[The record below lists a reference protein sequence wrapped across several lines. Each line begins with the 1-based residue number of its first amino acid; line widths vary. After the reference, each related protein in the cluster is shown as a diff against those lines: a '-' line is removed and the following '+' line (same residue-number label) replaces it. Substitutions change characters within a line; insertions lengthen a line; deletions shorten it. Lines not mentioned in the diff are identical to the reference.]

1 MDCLTGTTEGH
12 SQTLSVTVATQP
24 ALAVGGS
31 HFLTQP
37 VVNVLDGAGN
47 LHSTFT
53 GKAYASLT
61 ESPTGY
67 EEIRYN
73 GSTTDTDNIVDFVEG
88 RATFSGLYINE
99 AGTGYKLRFIG
110 VGSDNAAFAYVDSA
124 SFNVV
129 TGDPFQISITTYP
142 GSAKGGLPFG
152 VQPVVSLQD
161 KGFNALTSYSG
172 SATVSVAMASD
183 VNGAVLRGATTASF
197 FNGVASFSGLYINE
211 AGGPYKLK
219 FTYSDSLAGTTE
231 RTTFPFTNGIGVAAS
246 ITFVDMVS
254 KGSVSGGLAFRNQ
267 PKVKVVDAGR
277 NVLVGDSTSTVTV
290 SIFDNP
296 SGGHLLPLSNLE
308 VKLVKGVATFNNLF
322 IDYAGLAYRLQYSLS
337 GSTVAVQGLP
347 FDVQAGL
354 PTTLKVSK
362 NPGNAWAGGQPF
374 QIQPYIDLVDY
385 GNNIIGSDSSTVV
398 HCTVVPSLAVG
409 EDIVITT
416 ASSAVVNI
424 TKVSFSAATLAK
436 ATVSPLGPGDVIEV
450 EIRFSGEVTATYT
463 SIKPYLTL
471 SHSNAYHAKQANA
484 NITNPNTRTETLKFG
499 YTVEH
504 DEKSTDVGYFS
515 FDSLIL
521 GDGQIKDNLGR
532 AVNDT
537 LRQPGGRFSLKWQPG
552 QVDVDNVR
560 PRINRVHTDL
570 TSAEYGA
577 GHLIPIDVNF
587 TRPVTVSGTPVIPL
601 MVNSTVNVIRTNTTG
616 NITSDSVFGLQFN
629 GEARN
634 NIPWDVSAAQLKTY
648 IEAMGTV
655 SGEVCVMR
663 ETAYNLPAV
672 GAHYT
677 SYEYQYSG
685 NPNSEPSPNPN
696 PNFKP
701 WVDGTGF
708 NWIIQFQDL
717 ADDPSIGF
725 IVDYSTMKFR
735 NGTGNMV
742 ASTME
747 VGKADLK
754 SLTYDFENDVVFK
767 SDHDTNAHTYPT
779 APYDKQC
786 LSRFGTYASGSGT
799 PDLRFNYVVMPGDSS
814 YNLDINPNATIE
826 LLSTSDNILYD
837 SATPTLQANL
847 NTRGSNFLSSK
858 DLVIDTTAPAVDQ
871 TVGVVAF
878 NTNDGTYTVGDTLYF
893 TVKFTKP
900 VTVSSSATLDL
911 GTTGI
916 DASATYL
923 SGSGTDTLKFEYV
936 VSQYQQASDLD
947 YKSTTALSAT
957 GTLARSSTTPTTAAM
972 LTLPAL
978 TTNLAAASAIVID
991 GDAPTISTIAPA
1003 TGFDSTTYT
1012 RGQTIDIVVTF
1023 SHAVE
1028 VKWSSP
1034 VLVLDVGSLTREAV
1048 YVSGN
1053 NTNAFTMRYTVM
1065 TGDAATNLG
1074 YTYSASAFCLNSGCP
1089 ATGYATAK
1097 RVSTDPTVDVVLT
1110 TPVAGGT
1117 ADAGVPLGSAIVV
1130 DTSAA
1135 AQTTVTGISVVD
1147 PAGTYGV
1154 GSVIFLSVTFSD
1166 EVVLATGLPYLMLNI
1181 NATGG
1186 GRLASY
1192 SGQGDGTNTW
1202 LFYFT
1207 ATPKDAVANLEWQ
1220 MYPVAPVGIQSA
1232 TDHNKASP
1240 IVCELSAPC
1249 SMVNRNGLDINRNF
1263 TDAIAGVNIAQLP
1276 AGHVIDVTV
1285 PTISEVYSNKLSSPY
1300 CRAAFDL
1307 NEMNCT
1313 YTVGEEVDVFV
1324 KFSAPVQVSGT
1335 PRLYIET
1342 GEEDTWLVYSQAKS
1356 TSTDIAFTYTVA
1368 EGDTSNGGNLT
1379 YVCTSTWCEVD
1390 MNGGTAAI
1398 KRFSTIPT
1406 TPANY
1411 TLPKPGRQGFGKN
1424 GQNIYIDTS
1433 EIPKVVNVGAVSPA
1447 GTYYPGDVV
1456 TIFVE
1461 FDEVVVVTGVPLVNL
1476 ELGAND
1482 GNAYYNNGTNTRRLT
1497 FQYTVQAGHVTYDL
1511 DYVDA
1516 HGLEVGILTG
1526 TTPGTIMQKSTTPT
1540 IPANL
1545 DLPYKGELNSLG
1557 YNAAIKID
1565 GSTPYITGFSSPQPV
1580 GEYGVGEEITIYV
1593 NFSAPV
1599 WVTGNPYI
1607 ILETGTVDRHATYTG
1622 GSNSSKLEFKYTVKL
1637 GDASA
1642 DLDYRSV
1649 EEDFRDATS
1658 SFVLNGGKIR
1668 RMSSAPI
1675 LDADLHLNPGKGYLE
1690 GAKAVTSSL
1699 GAARYT
1705 DLKIQ
1710 QRGPNYKLRFSASP
1724 AWSGEVITTDASI
1737 YVDVSS
1743 EYEIM
1748 GSDREIG
1755 DLFGYSVGISNDV
1768 LAVGAPGKRKPI
1780 SEVQILDIWADTD
1793 PASPVNEVQLLTTE
1807 LDRETALKTEQIFTS
1822 SASPHET
1829 VGGMFSLNM
1838 AGYGST
1844 MQLPVDIAAEGLA
1857 TFIEEKYPLIGKV
1870 TASRT
1875 DNTWC
1880 ACNNAYEWT
1889 VTFHNTA
1896 NLIQLGGF
1904 KMFVVDDSGVTGPG
1918 AEVSQPRLVKGT
1930 TFIEGTFTI
1939 TNPNNGMVSRDIAY
1953 NANETTMIDVMETDL
1968 GLGAGAVYTCVVGNL
1983 FNFEWDLAG
1992 LGRRW
1997 KVTFN
2002 TFSDNDKH
2010 VKMNVPNFI
2019 VNGDKLTG
2027 SSPVIWHAVGVE
2039 GQEPVNGNFTVSLR
2053 GSDYSKE
2060 IPYHAD
2066 GARMEQVLEQSCDAI
2081 NDVTVTKSVISEAA
2095 DKRYGY
2101 SWSITFNNVNMKT
2114 DYGWEFDPDA
2124 ESSGGNLP
2132 KIEVNSTEL
2141 YGHNLQYKVSAALGY
2156 GADDNSAWF
2165 QPYEMGTT
2173 GASAGLV
2180 QVSRKDDEQWIVEA
2194 TIVPDDVNDRD
2205 RFGHSVSV
2213 YSDIMVAGAPYKEVD
2228 GDTEIQLLNC
2238 TARTGTFT
2246 LKFRGFESA
2255 PISHAASLADFETAI
2270 TGMNPLRAVKVR
2282 AMGGWD
2288 GAVSGGE
2295 GLCSG
2300 NHSVLIDFETPG
2312 SANSVGNLTGDIEMI
2327 VVDATKLADY
2337 QHYPRLGGYPPLIH
2351 IREFRKGTMQLNG
2364 DFLGK
2369 SATGL
2374 EAGSVYLYKRYSSC
2388 SGSIC
2393 SYWWS
2398 QRQKFTPFDDG
2409 ATTPQQ
2415 GQEFG
2420 YSVYAS
2426 ENSGYQQALVGSPGA
2441 DDSRGV
2447 VYFYRNLNGV
2457 MAFKQRLDASSWGR
2471 QQGARFGH
2479 ALAVS
2484 GDKLAVTAPGY
2495 NSDTGAVYIW
2505 TGLEGLPTFNYL
2517 PDQMILAPA
2526 MAEISAGERWGC
2538 AVDLNNDELV
2548 ICACLTD
2555 DIGIH
2560 TRNDESLAKLK
2571 DSGSCYVYD
2580 RSGFG
2585 ATEYVLRE
2593 KLVPSNLKAHDMFGT
2608 SVSMTNGT
2616 IVVGQKVAF
2625 GGGVGS
2631 TRPKQEFRTFCDP
2644 TLNLRGVGTCDTP
2657 LGAKFRIGVPGDL
2670 PGETTEYVYTRG
2682 LSYKATSAEVREA
2695 LEDDLGLGEVEVE
2708 RSIYGDSNRGYR
2720 WRVTFNDK
2728 SKATDPMNM
2737 LPLLQCNVTT
2747 MTGDYPA
2754 CTTEFLNPIRQSVRS
2769 KAHVFTRDETTKK
2782 YTEQCFLFPN
2792 IPQRQDMFGAA
2803 VTVSDNYAVVGGWNR
2818 DLTNVNSG
2826 AAMVFDMSFLDFRFH
2841 PSSYTVSE
2849 GEDLNVTLIR
2859 AEAINRRVLGVRSF
2873 DRNAPQE
2880 YQDYVNQLFAVR
2892 SYEIYPLER
2901 TVIDEV
2907 SGTTA
2912 FGRSQYY
2919 GGADNR
2925 SQWVDATYDYRA
2937 ISDYELLDKDYI
2949 VNIGEATYNILV
2961 STTDDYV
2968 FEAPDENMTVQI
2980 NLPGVFPSQ
2989 LGSLTATITIEDD
3002 DDGVGPYSGRTYYEK
3017 FFGSDLEQGDAM
3029 GTAVDVDDEA
3039 GIMVVGA
3046 PLAVFNVSYEN
3057 TLYNRC
3063 GSAYIFN
3070 RTSGMWA
3077 QDQILTPGGYAAE
3090 GAEFGTAV
3098 AVDKPYGREDVTVV
3112 VGAPGLAKVFVY
3124 VHNWNGTTN
3133 WALQE
3138 VLGATT
3144 ATSRNHHFGSFRSI
3158 ALSGDLIAVGARG
3171 LESMHIYYRTFN
3183 EILNKWDWSA
3193 DQKVHS
3199 SDYDYDVYGRQD
3211 TEVHMHR
3218 QDFGVS
3224 VAAEGRTIIVG
3235 APYADFGKRGSEYV
3249 DGYDTDGVYN
3259 VGLGKGKVFTFYS
3272 QPIIQKINIVAD
3284 AEPGQ
3289 GTFKLGFLNH
3299 AGAKDNSTQVA
3310 FDASAAV
3317 MKAAIEAAGNVGEV
3331 EVARQL
3337 TNPSVGWGIYWTVTF
3352 LTEMDA
3358 TLPTMLASHG
3368 KGWGD
3373 NPAYNCSTCVP
3384 FDQPYSITTERLQEM
3399 TTFTEILNFQAG
3411 DKKSGDRFGYS
3422 LAIDGNQAVIG
3433 AMFSSGKCRTTF
3445 DFETGDL
3452 VGWVATGDA
3461 FNHQPTYGDNSK
3473 YRNVYGGFGDK
3484 LSVGRGES
3492 AALKGRYY
3500 IGTYENR
3507 PGNGRND
3514 YQNPF
3519 SSSNAGEYKGD
3530 VPMGTLTSD
3539 VFVILGDKI
3548 SFLVGGGCNHLKVY
3562 IELLID
3568 GMSVARSTGKCSEK
3582 MEVDEWDVGAY
3593 LYRAAQIRI
3602 VDSGSGPWDHIN
3614 IDHIVLSWASI
3625 GGLID
3630 TSGEFK
3636 QYMLQEGTWK
3646 SGAAYAYRLKNSHN
3660 TDYCTGNKDSC
3671 VWLEESRLIAS
3682 DKRTDALFGYNVA
3695 VSHDTGTAIVS
3706 AVGMVALGI
3715 YKEVPSE
3722 YPHYTPTR
3730 LKFPVDSSNMIYAQN
3745 AGTLAALGGGNVRLL
3760 SNILNA
3766 TGGLTDVS
3774 PKFSQE
3780 TGSLYVFTRK
3790 NAVYDAGG
3798 NLLSDPLWR
3807 SSESV
3812 KVNPPDGYAF
3822 DNFGYSIALS
3832 SHTAVVGAVGVDSKG
3847 GDAGAA
3853 YLVDVEFQYLS
3864 FQQSEFVALE
3874 GTDSFVTITIVRAVT
3889 DSILTVG
3896 YATSDLTAT
3905 GIDGDKFLKCNA
3917 LPSNRRDGCGDYQ
3930 QTSGEVTFLRGAGSA
3945 TFTVNIMNDFCKE
3958 RYMEYV
3964 QLTLNVPG
3972 GGVLS
3977 GDGFMAVI
3985 RIDDNDWEGNA
3996 NSVSC
4001 VGGIS

>member
-1 MDCLTGTTEGH
+1 MYFSNQVLEM
-12 SQTLSVTVATQP
+12 VATQP
-24 ALAVGGS
+24 ALAIGGS

-37 VVNVLDGAGN
+37 VVNVLDAAGN
-47 LHSTFT
+47 LHSTFS
-53 GKAYASLT
+53 GKAYASLQ

-67 EEIRYN
+67 EDIRYN
-73 GSTTDTDNIVDFVEG
+73 GSTTNTDNVVSFFEG
-88 RATFSGLYINE
+88 RATFEGLYINE
-99 AGTGYKLRFIG
+99 AGSGYKLRFIG
-110 VGSDNAAFAYVDSA
+110 LESDGSPFAYVDSA
-124 SFNVV
+124 LFDVV
-129 TGDPFQISITTYP
+129 TGDPYQISITTYP

-161 KGFNALTSYSG
+161 KGFNALTSYSR
-172 SATVSVAMASD
+172 SATVSVAMATD
-183 VNGAVLRGATTASF
+183 INGAVLRGTTTASF
-197 FNGVASFSGLYINE
+197 FNGIASFSGLYINE

-219 FTYSDSLAGTTE
+219 FTYSDILDGVTE
-231 RTTFPFTNGIGVAAS
+231 RVTFPFTNGIGVAAS
-246 ITFVDMVS
+246 MTFVDKVA
-254 KGSVSGGLAFRNQ
+254 KGTVSGGLAFRNQ
-267 PKVKVVDAGR
+267 PKVKVIDAGG
-277 NVLVGDSTSTVTV
+277 NVLIGDSTSTVTI

-296 SGGHLLPLSNLE
+296 SGGHMLPTSNLE

-337 GSTVAVQGLP
+337 GSTVAVQGDK
-347 FDVQAGL
+347 FDVLAGL

-385 GNNIIGSDSSTVV
+385 GNNIISSDSSTIV

-416 ASSAVVNI
+416 TASEVVNI
-424 TKVSFSAATLAK
+424 TKVSFSSATLTK
-436 ATVSPLGPGDVIEV
+436 AADDLGPGDVVEV
-450 EIRFSGEVTATYT
+450 EIRFSHEVTATFT
-463 SIKPYLTL
+463 QIKPFLIL
-471 SHSNAYHAKQANA
+471 SHSNAYHNKQAKA
-484 NITNPNTRTETLKFG
+484 NITNANTRTETLKFA
-499 YTVEH
+499 YTIEH
-504 DEKSTDVGYFS
+504 DESSTDVGYFS
-515 FDSLIL
+515 FDSLLL

-537 LRQPGGRFSLKWQPG
+537 MRQPGGRFSLKWQPG
-552 QVDVDNVR
+552 QVDVDNTR

-587 TRPVTVSGTPVIPL
+587 TRPVTVTGIPVIPL

-616 NITSDSVFGLQFN
+616 NITSDSVFGLTFN
-629 GEARN
+629 GESRN
-634 NIPWDVSAAQLKTY
+634 NIPWNVPAATLKTY

-655 SGEVCVMR
+655 TGTVCVMR

-677 SYEYQYSG
+677 SYEYQYDG
-685 NPNSEPSPNPN
+685 NPNTEPSPNPN

-708 NWIIQFQDL
+708 NWVVQFQHL
-717 ADDPSIGF
+717 SDDPAIGF
-725 IVDYSTMKFR
+725 IIDYSGMKFQ

-742 ASTME
+742 VSTVE
-747 VGKADLK
+747 VGKTDLK
-754 SLTYDFENDVVFK
+754 SLTYDFVNDVVFQF
-767 SDHDTNAHTYPT
+767 DNTANGYPT

-799 PDLRFNYVVMPGDSS
+799 SDLRFNYIVMPGDSS

-826 LLSTSDNILYD
+826 LLSSADNILYH

-847 NTRGSNFLSSK
+847 NTRGSNFISAK
-858 DLVIDTTAPAVDQ
+858 NLVVDTTAPTVDQ

-878 NTNDGTYTVGDTLYF
+878 NTIDGMYTVGDTLYF
-893 TVKFTKP
+893 TFTKA
-900 VTVSSSATLDL
+900 VTVSSSATLML

-916 DASATYL
+916 DASATYS
-923 SGSGTDTLKFEYV
+923 SGSGTDTLKFEYT

-947 YKSTTALSAT
+947 YKSTTALTAT
-957 GTLARSSTTPTTAAM
+957 GTLARSSTTPTTAAV

-991 GDAPTISTIAPA
+991 GDAPVISTIAPA
-1003 TGFDSTTYT
+1003 TSFDSTTYT
-1012 RGQTIDIVVTF
+1012 RGQTIDIEVAF
-1023 SHAVE
+1023 SQAVE
-1028 VKWSSP
+1028 IKWSSP
-1034 VLVLDVGSLTREAV
+1034 VLVLDVGSITREAV
-1048 YVSGN
+1048 YISGN
-1053 NTNAFTMRYTVM
+1053 KTNTFTMRYTVM
-1065 TGDAATNLG
+1065 AGDTATNLG

-1089 ATGYATAK
+1089 ASDHATIK
-1097 RVSTDPTVDVVLT
+1097 RVSTKPTVDAVLT
-1110 TPVAGGT
+1110 TSVSGGT
-1117 ADAGVPLGSAIVV
+1117 SGAGVPLGSAIVV

-1135 AQTTVTGISVVD
+1135 PLTTVTGISVVD
-1147 PAGTYGV
+1147 AAGTYGV

-1192 SGQGDGTNTW
+1192 SGQGDGTNSW

-1207 ATPKDAVANLEWQ
+1207 ATKDDAIANLEWQ
-1220 MYPVAPVGIQSA
+1220 MYPEAPKGLQSA
-1232 TDHNKASP
+1232 SDHNKVSP
-1240 IVCELSAPC
+1240 IVCEKSTPC
-1249 SMVNRNGLDINRNF
+1249 SMVNRNGVEINRNF
-1263 TDAIAGVNIAQLP
+1263 TDAAASVNIAQLST
-1276 AGHVIDVTV
+1276 GHVIDVST
-1285 PTISEVYSNKLSSPY
+1285 PTITEVYSDKDTSTY
-1300 CRAAFDL
+1300 CRATFDL

-1313 YTVGEEVDVFV
+1313 YTVGEQVDVYV
-1324 KFSAPVQVSGT
+1324 KFSAAVQVSGT
-1335 PRLYIET
+1335 PRLYLET
-1342 GEEDTWLVYSQAKS
+1342 GEEDTWLVYNQAKS
-1356 TSTDIAFTYTVA
+1356 STTDIAFTYTVA
-1368 EGDTSNGGNLT
+1368 EGHSSAGQNLT
-1379 YVCTSTWCEVD
+1379 YVCNADWCEVD

-1411 TLPKPGRQGFGKN
+1411 SLPKLEERGLAKN
-1424 GQNIYIDTS
+1424 GNNIYIDTS
-1433 EIPKVVNVGAVSPA
+1433 EVPKVKNVGAVSAA

-1456 TIFVE
+1456 TIFVD
-1461 FDEVVVVTGVPLVNL
+1461 FDEMVVVTGAPLLNL

-1482 GNAYYNNGTNTRRLT
+1482 GTAYYVNGTNTRRLL
-1497 FQYTVQAGHVTYDL
+1497 FEYTVLAGHISYDL

-1516 HGLEVGILTG
+1516 HALEVGIFSG
-1526 TTPGTIMQKSTTPT
+1526 STPGTIRQKSTTPT
-1540 IPANL
+1540 IAADL
-1545 DLPYKGELNSLG
+1545 DLPYKGDENSLG
-1557 YNAAIKID
+1557 YNAAVKID

-1580 GEYGVGEEITIYV
+1580 GEYGVGEEIIIYV

-1599 WVTGNPYI
+1599 WVFGNPYI
-1607 ILETGTVDRHATYTG
+1607 VLETGTVDRHAVFSG
-1622 GSNSSKLEFKYTVKL
+1622 GSNSSKLEFVYTVKL
-1637 GDASA
+1637 GDAST

-1658 SFVLNGGKIR
+1658 SFVLNGGKIK
-1668 RMSSAPI
+1668 RMSSAPV

-1690 GAKAVTSSL
+1690 GIKSVTSSL
-1699 GAARYT
+1699 GAARFT

-1710 QRGPNYKLRFSASP
+1710 QRGPNYKLRFTASP
-1724 AWSGEVITTDASI
+1724 AWSGEKIFTDASI

-1748 GSDREIG
+1748 GSNREIG
-1755 DLFGYSVGISNDV
+1755 DLFGYSVGISNTV
-1768 LAVGAPGKRKPI
+1768 LAIGAPGKRKPT
-1780 SEVQILDIWADTD
+1780 SEVQILDVWADTN
-1793 PASPVNEVQLLTTE
+1793 PASPVNEVQLFTTE
-1807 LDRETALKTEQIFTS
+1807 LDRETALMTEQIFTS

-1829 VGGMFSLNM
+1829 VGGLFSLNL

-1896 NLIQLGGF
+1896 NLIQLGISE
-1904 KMFVVDDSGVTGPG
+1904 MMLTDDGGVTGLG
-1918 AEVSQPRLVKGT
+1918 AEVSQPRRVKAT

-1939 TNPNNGMVSRDIAY
+1939 TNPNNGMVSRDIPYYAD
-1953 NANETTMIDVMETDL
+1953 ELVMIDVMENDL
-1968 GLGAGAVYTCVVGNL
+1968 GLGVGAVYTCVVGNL
-1983 FNFEWDLAG
+1983 FNFEWDLPG

-1997 KVTFN
+1997 KVTYN
-2002 TFSDNDKH
+2002 TFVDADKH
-2010 VKMNVPNFI
+2010 VKANVPNFE
-2019 VNGDKLTG
+2019 VDGAKLTG
-2027 SSPVIWHAVGVE
+2027 STPVVWHAVGVE

-2053 GSDYSKE
+2053 DSDYSKE

-2066 GARMEQVLEQSCDAI
+2066 GARMAEVLEQSCDAI
-2081 NDVTVTKSVISEAA
+2081 NSVTVTKSVISEAA
-2095 DKRYGY
+2095 DKRFGY

-2114 DYGWEFDPDA
+2114 DYAWEFDHDA

-2132 KIEVNSTEL
+2132 KIKVDATEL
-2141 YGHNLQYKVSAALGY
+2141 YGHNIQYKVSAALGY
-2156 GADDNSAWF
+2156 GSDDNSKWF

-2173 GASAGLV
+2173 GASAGSV
-2180 QVSRKDDEQWIVEA
+2180 QVSRKDDEQWVVEQ
-2194 TIVPDDVNDRD
+2194 TIVPEDVNDRD
-2205 RFGHSVSV
+2205 RFGHSLSV
-2213 YSDIMVAGAPYKEVD
+2213 YDDIMVVGAPYKEVD

-2238 TARTGTFT
+2238 TARTGSFT

-2255 PISHAASLADFETAI
+2255 AISHAASLVDFETAI
-2270 TGMNPLRAVKVR
+2270 RGMNPLRAVSVR

-2288 GAVSGGE
+2288 GLVTGGE

-2300 NHSVLIDFETPG
+2300 NHSVFIDFETPG

-2327 VVDATKLADY
+2327 QVDAALLSDY
-2337 QHYPRLGGYPPLIH
+2337 PHYPRLGDYPPLIH

-2374 EAGSVYLYKRYSSC
+2374 EAGSVYLFKRHSSC
-2388 SGSIC
+2388 AGSIC
-2393 SYWWS
+2393 SYSWS
-2398 QRQKFTPFDDG
+2398 QQQKFTPFDDG
-2409 ATTPQQ
+2409 GEQPET

-2420 YSVYAS
+2420 YGVYAS
-2426 ENSGYQQALVGSPGA
+2426 ENSGYKQVLVGSPGA

-2457 MAFKQRLDASSWGR
+2457 MEFKQKLDASSWAR

-2517 PDQMILAPA
+2517 PDQMIVAPT
-2526 MAEISAGERWGC
+2526 EAGIAVGEQWGC
-2538 AVDLNNDELV
+2538 AVDLFGDELV

-2560 TRNDESLAKLK
+2560 TRNEESLAKLT

-2580 RSGFG
+2580 RPEGE
-2585 ATEYVLRE
+2585 TEYILRE
-2593 KLVPSNLKAHDMFGT
+2593 KLVPSNMKAYDSFGS

-2616 IVVGQKVAF
+2616 IVVGQKAPF
-2625 GGGVGS
+2625 GGGYGKYE
-2631 TRPKQEFRTFCDP
+2631 TP
-2644 TLNLRGVGTCDTP
+2644 TGVQDFLRSN
-2657 LGAKFRIGVPGDL
+2657 A
-2670 PGETTEYVYTRG
+2670 
-2682 LSYKATSAEVREA
+2682 SSAQVREA
-2695 LEDDLGLGEVEVE
+2695 LEVDLSVGEVEVS
-2708 RSIYGDSNRGYR
+2708 RSTDGDTNRGYR

-2728 SKATDPMNM
+2728 SKATDPMNL
-2737 LPLLQCNVTT
+2737 LPLLQCNVTG
-2747 MTGDYPA
+2747 MTGDWPA
-2754 CTTEFLNPIRQSVRS
+2754 CEVEFTNPIRQSVRS
-2769 KAHVFTRDETTKK
+2769 KSHVFTKNWASKR

-2792 IPQRQDMFGAA
+2792 IPQRQDMFGSSVA
-2803 VTVSDNYAVVGGWNR
+2803 VSDSYAVVGGWNR
-2818 DLTNVNSG
+2818 DLTNINSG
-2826 AAMVFDMSFLDFRFH
+2826 AAMVFDMSFLDFKFE
-2841 PSSYTVSE
+2841 SENYVVSE
-2849 GEDLNVTLIR
+2849 GEDVNVTLVR
-2859 AEAINRRVLGVRSF
+2859 AEATDRRVVGVQTF

-2892 SYEIYPLER
+2892 SYEIFPMER

-2919 GGADNR
+2919 GGSDNR

-2949 VNIGEATYNILV
+2949 VNIGEAKYDILV
-2961 STTDDYV
+2961 STTDDFV
-2968 FEAPDENMTVQI
+2968 FEAPDENMTVQLK
-2980 NLPGVFPSQ
+2980 LPGVFPSQ
-2989 LGSLTATITIEDD
+2989 LGNLKTTIVIEDD
-3002 DDGVGPYSGRTYYEK
+3002 NDGVGPYSGRTYYEK
-3017 FFGSDLEQGDAM
+3017 FFGSDLEKGDNM

-3046 PLAVFNVSYEN
+3046 PLAVYNVSYVN
-3057 TLYNRC
+3057 SLLRRC
-3063 GSAYIFN
+3063 GAVYIFN
-3070 RTSGMWA
+3070 KTSGMWA
-3077 QDQILTPGGYAAE
+3077 QDQILVPPSDYAAE

-3098 AVDKPYGREDVTVV
+3098 AVNKPYGREDVTVV
-3112 VGAPGLAKVFVY
+3112 VGAPGLAKAFVY
-3124 VHNWNGTTN
+3124 VYAWNGTTN

-3144 ATSRNHHFGSFRSI
+3144 ATSRNHHYGSFRSI
-3158 ALSGDLIAVGARG
+3158 ALSGDLIAIGARG
-3171 LESMHIYYRTFN
+3171 LESTFIYYRTFDDG
-3183 EILNKWDWSA
+3183 LNKWDWSTA
-3193 DQKVHS
+3193 QDMKS

-3211 TEVHMHR
+3211 TQVWMHR
-3218 QDFGVS
+3218 QDFGVA

-3235 APYADFGKRGSEYV
+3235 APFADYGKSGSDYV
-3249 DGYDTDGVYN
+3249 DGFDTDGVYN

-3272 QPIIQKINIVAD
+3272 KPIIQKISIVAD

-3299 AGAKDNSTQVA
+3299 AGAKDNSTSVV
-3310 FDASAAV
+3310 FDASASV

-3368 KGWGD
+3368 KGWK
-3373 NPAYNCSTCVP
+3373 NIPAYNCSTCVE
-3384 FDQPYSITTERLQEM
+3384 FDQPYSISTERLQEM
-3399 TTFTEILNFQAG
+3399 TSFSEILNFQAG

-3422 LAIDGNQAVIG
+3422 LAIDGNQAIIG
-3433 AMFSSGKCRTTF
+3433 AMYSSGKCRTTF
-3445 DFETGDL
+3445 NFETGDL
-3452 VGWVATGDA
+3452 VGWIKTGNA
-3461 FNHQPTYGDNSK
+3461 FDNQPTYGDNSK
-3473 YRNVYGGFGDK
+3473 FRNVYGGFGDK

-3492 AALKGRYY
+3492 CGLKGRYY
-3500 IGTYENR
+3500 VGTYKNR
-3507 PGNGRND
+3507 PGAGRDD
-3514 YQNPF
+3514 YQNPK
-3519 SSSNAGEYKGD
+3519 SGSNAGEYVGD
-3530 VPMGTLTSD
+3530 GSMGTLTSD
-3539 VFVILGDKI
+3539 VFVVLGDEI
-3548 SFLVGGGCNHLKVY
+3548 RFLIGGGCNHLKVY
-3562 IELLID
+3562 VELLID
-3568 GMSVARSTGKCSEK
+3568 GMSVARATGKCSEK
-3582 MEVDEWDVGAY
+3582 MDTEVWNVGAY

-3602 VDSGSGPWDHIN
+3602 VDAGSGPWDHIN
-3614 IDHIVLSWASI
+3614 IDNIELNWASI

-3646 SGAAYAYRLKNSHN
+3646 SGAAYAYRLKNAGDD
-3660 TDYCTGNKDSC
+3660 DYCVGNKEAC
-3671 VWLEESRLIAS
+3671 VWEEESRMVAS
-3682 DKRTDALFGYNVA
+3682 DKRTDALFGYNVGVSTETGHA
-3695 VSHDTGTAIVS
+3695 VIA
-3706 AVGMVALGI
+3706 AVGMIALGI
-3715 YKEVPSE
+3715 YKEVPSH
-3722 YPHYTPTR
+3722 YPHYVPTR
-3730 LKFPVDSSNMIYAQN
+3730 LSFPVESRHGILAQN
-3745 AGTLAALGGGNVRLL
+3745 DGTNAALGGGNVRLL

-3766 TGGLTDVS
+3766 TGGLTQVEN
-3774 PKFSQE
+3774 KFSAS
-3780 TGSLYVFTRK
+3780 TGAVYVFTRK
-3790 NAVYDAGG
+3790 NAVYDSGG
-3798 NLLSDPLWR
+3798 NLISKPLWR

-3812 KVNPPDGYAF
+3812 KFSAPDGF
-3822 DNFGYSIALS
+3822 SNDNFGSALALDRYTS
-3832 SHTAVVGAVGVDSKG
+3832 VIGATGVDSKG

-3853 YLVDVEFQYLS
+3853 YLVDTEFQYVS
-3864 FQQSEFVALE
+3864 FLQSEFVALE
-3874 GTDSFVTITIVRAVT
+3874 GTDSFVTVTVVRSVVN
-3889 DSILTVG
+3889 SILTVG
-3896 YATSDLTAT
+3896 YATSDLTAR
-3905 GIDGDKFLKCNA
+3905 GIDADKFQKCEA
-3917 LPSNRRDGCGDYQ
+3917 LPSTQRDGCGDYQ
-3930 QTSGEVTFLRGAGSA
+3930 QTSGELTFGMGASSA
-3945 TFTVNIMNDFCKE
+3945 TFTVKIMNDFCKE
-3958 RYMEYV
+3958 RYIEYV

-3972 GGVLS
+3972 GGVLT
-3977 GDGFMAVI
+3977 GDGFMAVV

-3996 NSVSC
+3996 NSISC